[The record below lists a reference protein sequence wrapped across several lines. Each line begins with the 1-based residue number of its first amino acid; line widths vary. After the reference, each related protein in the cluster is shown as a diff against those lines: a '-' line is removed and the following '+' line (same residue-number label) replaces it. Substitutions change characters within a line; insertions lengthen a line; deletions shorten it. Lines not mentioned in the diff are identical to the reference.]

1 MFHATCYMLYVM
13 YHSVNEPIDVI
24 VAFKAGKAEPAV
36 FKWNGKHYR
45 IRKINL
51 VHTERKG
58 RDKQYIFSVSDG
70 ANAFR
75 LRFHTETLKWEL
87 EEMAIL

>member
-1 MFHATCYMLYVM
+1 M
-13 YHSVNEPIDVI
+13 YTQVNEPVDVI
-24 VAFKAGKAEPAV
+24 AAFNQNRAEPV
-36 FKWNGKHYR
+36 IFKWNNRYYR
-45 IRKINL
+45 ITSVNL

-58 RDKQYIFSVSDG
+58 RNKMYIFSVTDK

-75 LRFHTETLKWEL
+75 LRFSTETLKWQL

>member
-1 MFHATCYMLYVM
+1 M
-13 YHSVNEPIDVI
+13 YQTISEPISVI
-24 VAFKAGKAEPAV
+24 MAFKEDRAEPV
-36 FKWNGKHYR
+36 IFKWNNRYYR
-45 IRKINL
+45 ITSVNL

-58 RDKQYIFSVSDG
+58 RNKMYIYSVTDK

-75 LRFHTETLKWEL
+75 LRFYTVTLKWEL

>member
-1 MFHATCYMLYVM
+1 M
-13 YHSVNEPIDVI
+13 
-24 VAFKAGKAEPAV
+24 AFKETGAEPV
-36 FKWNGKHYR
+36 MFKWGGRYYKVDR
-45 IRKINL
+45 VNL

-58 RDKQYIFSVSDG
+58 RNKMYIYSVTDK

-75 LRFHTETLKWEL
+75 LRFYTETLKWEL